1 MSASQSLHGRY
12 IVTALLWWHLSSLIV
27 SESTDLFGVLTV
39 ILSWWECCP
48 SLVYYWLHFRWVRR
62 LLQTLYLIFFKQ
74 GLHVCFA
81 SPSSLLQLLRHEAA
95 ADSYE
100 YEEVDMQATG
110 TKGTMDFKQNK
121 DGSGKMHIKMHDG
134 REFKMDVGAAHR
146 HQLSCFTGALLIL
159 SAVNWNF
166 Q

>member
-1 MSASQSLHGRY
+1 MQ
-12 IVTALLWWHLSSLIV
+12 
-27 SESTDLFGVLTV
+27 
-39 ILSWWECCP
+39 
-48 SLVYYWLHFRWVRR
+48 
-62 LLQTLYLIFFKQ
+62 LLQQ
-74 GLHVCFA
+74 
-81 SPSSLLQLLRHEAA
+81 EAA

-159 SAVNWNF
+159 AVNWNLR
-166 Q
+166 